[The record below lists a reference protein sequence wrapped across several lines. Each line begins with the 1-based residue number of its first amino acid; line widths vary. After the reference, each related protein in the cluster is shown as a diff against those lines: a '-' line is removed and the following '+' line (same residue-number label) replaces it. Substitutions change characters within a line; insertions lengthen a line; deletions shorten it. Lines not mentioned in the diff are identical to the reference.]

1 MSQQIDASLTVGV
14 NMEYQ
19 NAVSQFA
26 VFKKKVEGED
36 FSISAAVPKDI
47 LNTEATTRALQGIK
61 GELADIDKV
70 TAKVKFFEVDGK
82 KYKEVVEL
90 IGEGKNAA
98 GQLATVNLDVASSFK
113 EVDKATKAYASMA
126 TKATNAINSST
137 NMEDKHKTAI
147 QGTANQILKTIDEW
161 NGLSVAQQ
169 ANSDRGRELQE
180 KLRLLNIELDK
191 NTGAAKTSA
200 NAMQGFGTRMAN
212 ALKQSFAYGLSM
224 RVMRAGMQQVG
235 EAIRYVTELNKEL
248 INIQILQAEGA
259 QTPEELNRLADG
271 FNKLGQEMGVS
282 TLEIAK
288 GSVEWLRQGKTIAE
302 TQELLRSSIMLA
314 KLGNMEVKDAT
325 EKLTSTLNGYNM
337 VASDTVDIVSKLV
350 AVDNVA
356 ATSVEELTTALQYSA
371 AIANQTGVS
380 LEQLVSYVATVS
392 STTRLNAE
400 SIGQGMKTMLT
411 RMQDIRRNKID
422 EDGLGINNV
431 EISLKKA
438 NVALRESDGSFRDF
452 GDVLEELATKWETL
466 NDVERAYISKSVAG
480 VRQANM
486 FTILMTEMGQA
497 LEYQQV
503 QMDSSG
509 LAVDRYAMYMEG
521 LEAKQGQFKAA
532 LEDLYSGA
540 VGSGTIGWFID
551 AGGAI
556 LKFIDS
562 IGGIKAVLP
571 PLIAGIV
578 LLKKEAWG
586 LNSIFQGIGESFN
599 KKALKDATDA
609 IVSLQEKLS
618 LAKIAQTNAIN
629 ELASAEAQIASGG
642 QISNQVMGTL
652 RTNVVNTKVAVDT
665 LTASGEGLEKNLIV
679 VQGQAAATGAALNLA
694 FSLGLAAIS
703 ILISVV
709 TRIKE
714 EQRQA
719 LDDAMEFK
727 NTWNEIQKG
736 DEGKKRV
743 QSAKDLLK
751 EYDKLSSIIRK
762 TSEQEDRYKEIVEEL
777 SDLYPELSASIK
789 TNLEN
794 TDLQTGTL
802 EAQKGI
808 LQDILDL
815 EEKRTLEKQLQN
827 KEEILAQAQGAKKA
841 LKEQYKD
848 VEAAFIK
855 YAELKDKAEAP
866 GATEEDKIAAEQ
878 QAKFL
883 NQQIGAYNSLL
894 DSYKEYYDF
903 AKENKFDAL
912 FIENL
917 DKYVVNELSFEDVAL
932 TLATALKAGIRLG
945 LEESEYGYLFLGGTK
960 PPQIEPTRGG
970 YGDLEKYYYRTAEG
984 APPAEVAPASELQTK
999 IDKQIELNT
1008 QLAATKAAIESINN
1022 LPFNVMSEEDRDRAI
1037 AQFEDI
1043 GKAFKET
1050 EDGTLELDT
1059 ALLKENDTIND
1070 LFVSLTQLG
1079 YFTDDDAGWEDFI
1092 AELLRVEE
1100 KTGDVKS
1107 EIENLQDTFSNIANV
1122 MKDYSDGALLTA
1134 EQLYQLKS
1142 GAIDLTDAI
1151 YASGDG
1157 FAFSTDKAYDL
1168 AYSQLYTALTNNQL
1182 GDAAVYAGQGL
1193 FSYAMDAILA
1203 KTMTEDLRAELVN
1216 LLLEFQQIAQNR
1228 SGGGSGGGSG
1238 SRKENPAIKENE
1250 ELIEQKEEQIDLYE
1264 DEKDALK
1271 KMQDEYNDF
1280 IDKQKESLQLA
1291 KDEADYF
1298 KEQKERTTDLA
1309 KLKKEIAL
1317 LELDNTEEARAKR
1330 LQLEEEAANL
1340 EKEIAENTEE
1350 RRYDLQMQALD
1361 NLKKAYDEM
1370 IAKQIEAI
1378 DLLIEG
1384 IRDEIEDLR
1393 KIIEDLRE
1401 ADRTN
1406 GSSGGGG
1413 GYNSNTGGGGGGGN
1427 GAETAVGGTIVS
1439 VGENSVFI
1447 PAGDIIQKPFN
1458 PNGTH
1463 YNQNSIDVASEYG
1476 SIIGS
1481 PVSGALL
1488 GSGMSSAYGGW
1499 AAIGSP
1505 ENPYM
1510 VYHLDKESIDALT
1523 GLEGTMFEMGQKIG
1537 VSGNTG
1543 GINGI
1548 PHVGIMA
1555 GASWN
1560 QAEYDAAKA
1569 NRMVNDT
1576 VAWAFKQPGKNDQI
1590 AKDLLAVAEYLDSG
1604 ILEEAIGVGLN
1615 NVTKQIDISS
1625 SDNKDAITTDLED
1638 GFISIDDAI
1647 TNGLIKNG
1655 ESIKTLQIATEN
1667 GTKTLVYTFKDG
1679 FYGFGIMIT
1688 KAIKK
1693 GESKKELVNK
1703 QFGSGTVD
1711 VSPPINKPG
1720 DVEAHPFHSGGI
1732 VDNPDKNTFSNGLKA
1747 NEVFAKLLKG
1757 EVVANE
1763 AQIRRFL
1770 NDTMPTLT
1778 RGAVEYSRIN
1788 SPSAINIS
1796 MPINVEGNLDK
1807 SVMPDLDKLANAVL
1821 DKATKTILSR
1831 GYVRSAGVV
1840 VS

>member
-19 NAVSQFA
+19 NAVSQFQI
-26 VFKKKVEGED
+26 FKKEVEGQE
-36 FSISAAVPKDI
+36 FNISAGIPKDI
-47 LNTEATTRALQGIK
+47 LNTEATKRALQGIK
-61 GELADIDKV
+61 SELVEIYE
-70 TAKVKFFEVDGK
+70 VKGKESFFEVDGK
-82 KYKEVVEL
+82 QYKEV
-90 IGEGKNAA
+90 IGLMAKGKNAA
-98 GQLATVNLDVASSFK
+98 GQLTTVNLDVASSFK

-147 QGTANQILKTIDEW
+147 QGTANQILKTIGEW

-235 EAIRYVTELNKEL
+235 EAIRYVTDLNKEL
-248 INIQILQAEGA
+248 VNIQILQAEGA
-259 QTPEELNRLADG
+259 QTPEELNSLANG
-271 FNKLGQEMGVS
+271 FNKLGQEMGAS
-282 TLEIAK
+282 TVEIAK

-337 VASDTVDIVSKLV
+337 AASDTVDIVSKLV

-480 VRQANM
+480 IRQANM

-503 QMDSSG
+503 QMDSTG
-509 LAVDRYAMYMEG
+509 LAVDRYAIYMEG

-532 LEDLYSGA
+532 LDDLYMGA

-551 AGGAI
+551 AGVAI
-556 LKFIDS
+556 LKFIKS
-562 IGGIKAVLP
+562 IGGIKGALAPVL
-571 PLIAGIV
+571 AAIV
-578 LLKKEAWG
+578 LFKKQAWG
-586 LNSIFQGIGESFN
+586 LNDVLKNIATKNIQ
-599 KKALKDATDA
+599 KKIADGAISLALA
-609 IVSLQEKLS
+609 QEK
-618 LAKIAQTNAIN
+618 QTNAQNNLNAAI
-629 ELASAEAQIASGG
+629 ARGASGRVLG
-642 QISNQVMGTL
+642 GYKGAL
-652 RTNVVNTKVAVDT
+652 TKVANATKQVEINQN
-665 LTASGEGLEKNLIV
+665 ALEI
-679 VQGQAAATGAALNLA
+679 QAQKTGMAMNLA
-694 FSLGLAAIS
+694 FSAVLIVISLAINAF
-703 ILISVV
+703 V
-709 TRIKE
+709 RYEE

-719 LDDAMEFK
+719 LEDAVEFK

-743 QSAKDLLK
+743 QSAKDLLE
-751 EYDKLSSIIRK
+751 EYNKLSSIISK
-762 TSEQEDRYKEIVEEL
+762 TSEQEVRYKEIVEEL
-777 SDLYPELSASIK
+777 TDLYPELSDSIS

-794 TDLQTGTL
+794 TDLQTGAL
-802 EAQKGI
+802 ETQKGI

-815 EEKRTLEKQLQN
+815 EEKITLEKKLQN
-827 KEEILAQAQGAKKA
+827 EEEILAQAQGAKKA
-841 LKEQYKD
+841 LQEQFKD
-848 VEAAFIK
+848 VSDAYNK
-855 YAELKDKAEAP
+855 WMELKDKAALP
-866 GATEEDKIAAEQ
+866 GASEEDIIAAG
-878 QAKFL
+878 QARTFL
-883 NQQIGAYNSLL
+883 NQQIGSYNSLL

-903 AKENKFDAL
+903 AKENNFDTL
-912 FIENL
+912 FIGNL
-917 DKYVVNELSFEDVAL
+917 SKYAVNELTFDGVAVNL
-932 TLATALKAGIRLG
+932 QKALEEGVRLF
-945 LEESEYGYLFLGGTK
+945 LQESEYGNWFLGGNQPT
-960 PPQIEPTRGG
+960 EPIRWGHG
-970 YGDLEKYYYRTAEG
+970 ELDKYYYRGAEEP
-984 APPAEVAPASELQTK
+984 PPAEVAPASELQTK
-999 IDKQIELNT
+999 IDEQIELNS

-1037 AQFEDI
+1037 KQFGDI
-1043 GKAFKET
+1043 GTAFKET

-1059 ALLKENDTIND
+1059 ALLKENKTIND

-1079 YFTDDDAGWEDFI
+1079 YFTGETGWEDFI

-1100 KTGDVKS
+1100 ETGDVKS
-1107 EIENLQDTFSNIANV
+1107 EIENLQDTFSNIADV

-1134 EQLYQLKS
+1134 EQLYQLKN
-1142 GAIDLTDAI
+1142 GTIDLTDAI

-1168 AYSQLYTALTNNQL
+1168 AYAQLYTALTDNQL
-1182 GDAAVYAGQGL
+1182 GDAADYAGQGL
-1193 FSYAMDAILA
+1193 FSYAMNAILA
-1203 KTMTEDLRAELVN
+1203 KEMSEDLRAELVN
-1216 LLLEFQQIAQNR
+1216 LLLQFQQIAQNR
-1228 SGGGSGGGSG
+1228 NGGGVGSGGGGGSG

-1250 ELIEQKEEQIDLYE
+1250 KLIEQKEEQIDLYE

-1291 KDEADYF
+1291 KEEGDYF

-1361 NLKKAYDEM
+1361 NLKNAYDEM

-1384 IRDEIEDLR
+1384 IRDQIEDLR

-1401 ADRTN
+1401 ADRN
-1406 GSSGGGG
+1406 SGGSGGGG
-1413 GYNSNTGGGGGGGN
+1413 GSGNIGSGSSGDLVLNTNKNSDVVVPTNQFVAEDSKLVFPFAEKPVITGYHAN
-1427 GAETAVGGTIVS
+1427 GATDVRTNPAAGGDGADVSSDVFAPLTGLVTVAKDLGDFGNTITIDDGKRVFSISHVGNLGVES
-1439 VGENSVFI
+1439 GDMVK
-1447 PAGDIIQKPFN
+1447 AGDIIGQLGMEAGWTGRGTGEHSHLEYFERVNGELVRFQLDLEDFN
-1458 PNGTH
+1458 TAFEYDVQEFASEHQELYKSLRDSGLTLSTSALDWADMLTSSGSMTMEQFDILTENIANGNINLEGGVDGIINSVQDLGMGLNLGADALNSFYIYIFNLLKNQPTPITFTPTSTLPNGTPKPGA
-1463 YNQNSIDVASEYG
+1463 NIPRPGYG
-1476 SIIGS
+1476 
-1481 PVSGALL
+1481 
-1488 GSGMSSAYGGW
+1488 
-1499 AAIGSP
+1499 
-1505 ENPYM
+1505 
-1510 VYHLDKESIDALT
+1510 
-1523 GLEGTMFEMGQKIG
+1523 
-1537 VSGNTG
+1537 
-1543 GINGI
+1543 
-1548 PHVGIMA
+1548 
-1555 GASWN
+1555 
-1560 QAEYDAAKA
+1560 
-1569 NRMVNDT
+1569 
-1576 VAWAFKQPGKNDQI
+1576 
-1590 AKDLLAVAEYLDSG
+1590 
-1604 ILEEAIGVGLN
+1604 
-1615 NVTKQIDISS
+1615 
-1625 SDNKDAITTDLED
+1625 
-1638 GFISIDDAI
+1638 
-1647 TNGLIKNG
+1647 
-1655 ESIKTLQIATEN
+1655 
-1667 GTKTLVYTFKDG
+1667 
-1679 FYGFGIMIT
+1679 
-1688 KAIKK
+1688 
-1693 GESKKELVNK
+1693 
-1703 QFGSGTVD
+1703 
-1711 VSPPINKPG
+1711 KPG
-1720 DVEAHPFHSGGI
+1720 DVPLYPFHSGGI
-1732 VDNPDKNTFSNGLKA
+1732 VGEPDKNTFSSGLKA

-1763 AQIRRFL
+1763 AQIRKFL